1 MNNIVNIK
9 SFLKFLSKN
18 KAYTAIDVFGLSV
31 SLMFVILIAVY
42 VEREL
47 NIDKQQ
53 VNYDRIYAIGN
64 ENFLGTG
71 VPVPYWLEERYPE
84 IEQVCPVVTDQGKG
98 MQVYYGEKKYK
109 ADVVYADSTFFSMF
123 SFKVLDG
130 NRAEVMKSAYDAVIS
145 ESFANKAFPGENPV
159 GKSIRISDSTSV
171 TVTGVMEDINRS
183 VIPYTDILLR
193 LERLAEF
200 NSGLTKTSANNAG
213 SAVGFIQLKPGA
225 DLKEQT
231 GDIIEFLKDRFWL
244 YEKGFAKDLYI
255 VSIPEIYFGKWK
267 YSNMNS
273 GDRSFSLVLMS
284 VGILILIFAIINY
297 INLTVAQASQ
307 RAREMATRRLLG
319 SLRSDL
325 FVRLMMEATL
335 LTVVSFGIGLLL
347 AIAALPFANDLLQVH
362 LTLDVLWTPL
372 WGGAIAAF
380 ILLTGFLSGLL
391 PAVLISSAKPIDVV
405 RGTFRRQTKMV
416 FSKFFITFQNIITIV
431 MIAASLTMYL
441 QINHLIHAP
450 LGYNTENIIQTN
462 NVFHSRSEMEK
473 AEDMLRQIPYVKAVG
488 YTNGTPSS
496 GTNNLSGDYEGKS
509 LSFQQMQVDSAAF
522 RIFGMEIKT
531 DNHVANSDGGWF
543 LNELAFKE
551 MELPEDAATFKMYDR
566 ETPILGVIKD
576 FHLWDISR
584 ENSPLMLRFNRHNSD
599 WWPWSYVIEVQGDPM
614 KAFAEVRKVFEEVS
628 GVGFEG
634 EFIDQDIQSHFES
647 QIRLTKIVVIFAC
660 IAILISLLGLLAMST
675 YFIHQR
681 AQEVA
686 IRKVFGSDNRGILF
700 RLVGTFLMYVGVAF
714 VIATPIGWYFMDR
727 WLADYSYRITLSPM
741 IFITAGLFCLVI
753 SFFSVFFQSWRAAN
767 ANPVESVKDS

>member
-84 IEQVCPVVTDQGKG
+84 IEQVCPVITDQGKG
-98 MQVYYGEKKYK
+98 MQVFYGEKKYK

-130 NRAEVMKSAYDAVIS
+130 NREEVMKSAYDAVVS

-159 GKSIRISDSTSV
+159 GKSLRISDSTSV

-183 VIPYTDILLR
+183 VIPYADVLLR
-193 LERLAEF
+193 IERIAEF

-225 DLKEQT
+225 DLKAQT
-231 GDIIEFLKDRFWL
+231 DDILEFLKERFWL
-244 YEKGFAKDLYI
+244 YERGFAKDLYI

-325 FVRLMMEATL
+325 FTRLMMEATL
-335 LTVVSFGIGLLL
+335 LTVVSFVIGLLL
-347 AIAALPFANDLLQVH
+347 AIAALPFANDLLQVR

-372 WGGAIAAF
+372 WGGAIVGF

-391 PAVLISSAKPIDVV
+391 PAILVSSAKPIDVV

-416 FSKFFITFQNIITIV
+416 FSKFFITFQ
-431 MIAASLTMYL
+431 
-441 QINHLIHAP
+441 
-450 LGYNTENIIQTN
+450 
-462 NVFHSRSEMEK
+462 
-473 AEDMLRQIPYVKAVG
+473 
-488 YTNGTPSS
+488 
-496 GTNNLSGDYEGKS
+496 
-509 LSFQQMQVDSAAF
+509 
-522 RIFGMEIKT
+522 
-531 DNHVANSDGGWF
+531 
-543 LNELAFKE
+543 
-551 MELPEDAATFKMYDR
+551 
-566 ETPILGVIKD
+566 
-576 FHLWDISR
+576 
-584 ENSPLMLRFNRHNSD
+584 RF
-599 WWPWSYVIEVQGDPM
+599 E
-614 KAFAEVRKVFEEVS
+614 
-628 GVGFEG
+628 
-634 EFIDQDIQSHFES
+634 
-647 QIRLTKIVVIFAC
+647 
-660 IAILISLLGLLAMST
+660 
-675 YFIHQR
+675 
-681 AQEVA
+681 
-686 IRKVFGSDNRGILF
+686 
-700 RLVGTFLMYVGVAF
+700 
-714 VIATPIGWYFMDR
+714 
-727 WLADYSYRITLSPM
+727 
-741 IFITAGLFCLVI
+741 
-753 SFFSVFFQSWRAAN
+753 
-767 ANPVESVKDS
+767 